1 MTERHS
7 YFILPLSST
16 RINQSSPQYSL
27 KLCFHFCCKP
37 AFSQSFCTIVVHAFI
52 QKHFFF
58 LFKIYFL
65 VCYWTNKKY
74 QNILGFPGDTR
85 GKNLPANAGD
95 MRQGFDPWVRK
106 VPGMG
111 NGNPLQYFY
120 LEKPMDQGVCWAT
133 VHGVAQSQTWLK
145 QLSMYAWNILGHI

>member
-65 VCYWTNKKY
+65 MSVTEQIRNTKTFWASQVTLEERTCLPMQETWDRGLIPGSGRSLEWEMATHSSIFTWRSPWTKECAGL
-74 QNILGFPGDTR
+74 QFMGLHRVRHDWS
-85 GKNLPANAGD
+85 NLACTHET
-95 MRQGFDPWVRK
+95 F
-106 VPGMG
+106 
-111 NGNPLQYFY
+111 
-120 LEKPMDQGVCWAT
+120 
-133 VHGVAQSQTWLK
+133 
-145 QLSMYAWNILGHI
+145 